1 MPDGDSQQ
9 LSEMTGYYHNTADS
23 NQPDAAND
31 MRGAIYDHICNT
43 MFSTQ
48 TSLNESGSGN
58 WRDNWIK
65 IN

>member
-48 TSLNESGSGN
+48 TSLNESGGGN
-58 WRDNWIK
+58 
-65 IN
+65 